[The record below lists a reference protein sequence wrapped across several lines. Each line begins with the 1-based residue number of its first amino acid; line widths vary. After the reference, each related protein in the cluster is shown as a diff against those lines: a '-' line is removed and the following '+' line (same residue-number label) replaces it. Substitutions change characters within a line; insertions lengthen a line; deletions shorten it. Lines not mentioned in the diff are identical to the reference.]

1 MRSERMIGFARIL
14 AAIWLIGLAGWLTWD
29 REANDCRSSG
39 ALSCPPEHCAGEVSC
54 LLQHGRFD

>member
-1 MRSERMIGFARIL
+1 MIGFARIL
-14 AAIWLIGLAGWLTWD
+14 AAVGLISVAGWLTWD